1 MVLEFPAPNS
11 TAPIATTDYSSI
23 FHRPLE
29 TVKPEGIALPQQQ
42 EEEKNEESEA
52 ESDVIQYS
60 KDAPL
65 APILGPFCC
74 ICGKYGQYICDMTD
88 EDVCSIE
95 CKKKAEN
102 RYCKD
107 HQEEVETTIPKVVVC
122 YQ

>member
-11 TAPIATTDYSSI
+11 TTPITTTDYSSI
-23 FHRPLE
+23 FQRPLE
-29 TVKPEGIALPQQQ
+29 TVKPEEVSLPQEE
-42 EEEKNEESEA
+42 EEEKNEESEP
-52 ESDVIQYS
+52 ESDIIQYS

-102 RYCKD
+102 RYCKE
-107 HQEEVETTIPKVVVC
+107 HQEDEEVTIPIVLLC
-122 YQ
+122 Y